1 MGNKTPMTVNFA
13 LPNGRDVTIET
24 GKLATQ
30 ADGSVVVK
38 CGKTMLFC
46 SVVSSH
52 SVREGQAFF
61 PLSVDYQEKFS
72 SLPPTPTT
80 S

>member
-1 MGNKTPMTVNFA
+1 MGNKTPMTVNFE
-13 LPNGRDVTIET
+13 LPNGREVTIET

-46 SVVSSH
+46 SAVSGT
-52 SVREGQAFF
+52 SVREGQSFF
-61 PLSVDYQEKFS
+61 PLSVDYRS
-72 SLPPTPTT
+72 SSTSSASTPR
-80 S
+80 